1 MAAGDNC
8 VAIRDINWLVV
19 PVLPLPFLFRAD
31 LHRILPEA
39 TLASGG
45 LLLAGVGTVAGMTAA
60 ARIPTGPPG
69 RAGGI
74 AAKTAGRMV
83 YTQQT
88 A

>member
-19 PVLPLPFLFRAD
+19 PVLLLPFLFGAD

-45 LLLAGVGTVAGMTAA
+45 FCWQAWERLQV
-60 ARIPTGPPG
+60 
-69 RAGGI
+69 
-74 AAKTAGRMV
+74 
-83 YTQQT
+83 
-88 A
+88 